1 LSERERLK
9 NPNRDLQDFQ
19 VWIDQVKLLVK
30 IYGSSGLM
38 TGFTGFTPALVRCR
52 LPRCVALRDLATFIH
67 PGKRGWMSLVQKC
80 DAPFFAFQLSA
91 FSLEP
96 GAIFLL

>member
-52 LPRCVALRDLATFIH
+52 LPWCVVVCPGALHLGI
-67 PGKRGWMSLVQKC
+67 W
-80 DAPFFAFQLSA
+80 QLSSILA
-91 FSLEP
+91 KEV
-96 GAIFLL
+96 GCH

>member
-38 TGFTGFTPALVRCR
+38 TGFTGFTPALVRC
-52 LPRCVALRDLATFIH
+52 T
-67 PGKRGWMSLVQKC
+67 
-80 DAPFFAFQLSA
+80 
-91 FSLEP
+91 
-96 GAIFLL
+96 